1 MSGRLI
7 GVSSFLEEFIIYLK
21 TPDPV
26 LCPNIIHQRIPP
38 VEVKILRT
46 PYNFLKNPPKEGTEK
61 LNYFCNVFLFS
72 GNDEFESG

>member
-7 GVSSFLEEFIIYLK
+7 SVSSFLEEFIIYLK

-26 LCPNIIHQRIPP
+26 RCPNIIHQRILP
-38 VEVKILRT
+38 VEVKILRAR
-46 PYNFLKNPPKEGTEK
+46 YNFLKNPPEEGREK

-72 GNDEFESG
+72 GNDELESG